1 MAKIMPLKNIYLIGP
16 MGAGKS
22 TIGRML
28 ARDLGQPFFDSD
40 HVVEERSGA
49 DIPWIFD
56 VEGEEGF
63 RNRETQVIR
72 ELCGEQG
79 IVMATGG
86 GVVGRAENRRHL
98 SSNGLVVYLTAPV
111 TTQLRRTEK
120 DKRRPLLQRPDRELV
135 LTDLLK
141 KRDPLYR
148 SIADLILDT
157 VALSPKGVIRAIIKH
172 LEQSRGL

>member
-1 MAKIMPLKNIYLIGP
+1 MAKIMPLTNIYLIGP

-28 ARDLGQPFFDSD
+28 ARDLGQPFYDSD

-56 VEGEEGF
+56 VEGENGF
-63 RNRETQVIR
+63 RDRETQVIQ
-72 ELCGEQG
+72 ELCGLQG

-86 GVVGRAENRRHL
+86 GVVGRVENRKQL
-98 SSNGLVVYLTAPV
+98 STNGLVVYLTAPV
-111 TTQLRRTEK
+111 ATQLQRTEK
-120 DKRRPLLQRPDRELV
+120 DKKRPLLQRSDREQV
-135 LTDLLK
+135 LTNLLK
-141 KRDPLYR
+141 KRDPLYH

-157 VALSPKGVIRAIIKH
+157 VALSPKGVIKAITKH
-172 LEQSRGL
+172 LEQARGL